1 MVVRVEKP
9 EVEQQKEELVSRQ
22 NEFKITLAKLES
34 DLLKNLSDADPSTI
48 LQNTALIEGLEVT
61 KKTSTEIQEQ

>member
-9 EVEQQKEELVSRQ
+9 EVEQQKEELVNRQ